1 MVKKILSLVLLS
13 ASFYVNAQSFGIEAN
28 YGLNGSY
35 DPSYNGFT
43 HFGAGVTY
51 DFNETFGAKIDFGS
65 DKFEIENTERALLNN
80 EPGLKT
86 GTQNTRI
93 TLQGVVNLSNLAD
106 DRAFYN
112 KFNILAHA
120 GGGLSILKSDI
131 KDYPNT
137 DHLFNVVLGVTPRYQ
152 VAENFFVT
160 LDASALFNV
169 SQHYLFNG
177 ELAYTQ
183 APNSFTGL
191 MYNVSFGL
199 AYKFGSR

>member
-1 MVKKILSLVLLS
+1 MVKKILSLVFLS
-13 ASFYVNAQSFGIEAN
+13 ASFFVNAQSFGIEAN

-35 DPSYNGFT
+35 DPSYTGIT
-43 HFGAGVTY
+43 HFGAGITY
-51 DFNETFGAKIDFGS
+51 DFDETFGAKIDFGS
-65 DKFEIENTERALLNN
+65 DKFEFENISRATPDNLN
-80 EPGLKT
+80 PKT

-112 KFNILAHA
+112 KFNVLAHA
-120 GGGLSILKSDI
+120 GGGISILKSDI

-137 DHLFNVVLGVTPRYQ
+137 DHLFNVVLGITPRYQ

-191 MYNVSFGL
+191 MYNVSLGL

>member
-1 MVKKILSLVLLS
+1 MVKKILSLVFLS
-13 ASFYVNAQSFGIEAN
+13 ASFFVNAQSFGIEAN

-35 DPSYNGFT
+35 DPSYTGIT
-43 HFGAGVTY
+43 HFGAGITY
-51 DFNETFGAKIDFGS
+51 DFDETFGAKIDFGS
-65 DKFEIENTERALLNN
+65 DKFEFENISRATPDNLN
-80 EPGLKT
+80 PKT
-86 GTQNTRI
+86 GTQNTRF

-112 KFNILAHA
+112 KFNVLAHA
-120 GGGLSILKSDI
+120 GGGISILKSDI

-137 DHLFNVVLGVTPRYQ
+137 DHLFNVVLGITPRYQ

-160 LDASALFNV
+160 LDASTLFNV

-191 MYNVSFGL
+191 MYNVSLGL